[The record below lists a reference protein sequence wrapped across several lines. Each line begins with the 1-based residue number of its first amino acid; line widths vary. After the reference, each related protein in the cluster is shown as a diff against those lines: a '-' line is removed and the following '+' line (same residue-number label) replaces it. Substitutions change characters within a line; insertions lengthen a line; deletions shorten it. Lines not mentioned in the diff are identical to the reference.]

1 MKFITNELLVK
12 SARKL
17 VSASFEDDMKQIISL
32 MLSHNVSMIPII
44 PGGKRNLALIR
55 RKNIWK
61 YMVENQQKLPEL
73 DDMKEEPLP
82 AAKIGDPLDD
92 TLEKIHSNSAVL
104 LADRDGLFGKILTP
118 KSVSESLYEYSTR
131 FVKINNLENRLKEL
145 INGLSIESVNECL
158 TSAYNKRA
166 EGEGVEKRVPDLDNL
181 TMEDYKVIF
190 NKLWDSFGSLQHLDK
205 STVTKLLE
213 ETRIYR
219 NDVMHFRLTDEVTEE
234 TNPCDLVLK
243 ILPHT

>member
-1 MKFITNELLVK
+1 
-12 SARKL
+12 
-17 VSASFEDDMKQIISL
+17 
-32 MLSHNVSMIPII
+32 
-44 PGGKRNLALIR
+44 
-55 RKNIWK
+55 
-61 YMVENQQKLPEL
+61 MVENQQKLPEL

-104 LADRDGLFGKILTP
+104 LADRDGVFGKILTP

-158 TSAYNKRA
+158 TTEYKKFSDRV
-166 EGEGVEKRVPDLDNL
+166 GVEKPVPDLDKL
-181 TMEDYKVIF
+181 TMMDYQLIF
-190 NKLWDSFGSLQHLDK
+190 NNLWDSFSSLQHLDK
-205 STVTKLLE
+205 SMMNKLLE

-219 NDVMHFRLTDEVTEE
+219 NDVMHFRITDEVSEE
-234 TNPCDLVLK
+234 TNPCDLILK
-243 ILPHT
+243 MLPNI